1 MSIICTIC
9 ARSNSQGLKNKNF
22 LKIQGKSLIRYSI
35 DLAVKSNLFDIIA
48 VSVDKTNIELGKN
61 IKKIIFIN
69 RPKKLAGNNSKKLDA
84 IRHAVKT
91 CENKK
96 KIKFK
101 YVCDLDVSSPLRN
114 YKDIKNSLNKFKR
127 EKSINLITATESK
140 KNPYFNQIEIKN
152 KKVKVV
158 KQKYQIYNRQ
168 QAPVTYDMN
177 ASIYLWKRDFLFKSN
192 NLFNK
197 KTSVY
202 FMPPERSIDIDSNF
216 DFKLVKFLLK

>member
-96 KIKFK
+96 K
-101 YVCDLDVSSPLRN
+101 
-114 YKDIKNSLNKFKR
+114 NK
-127 EKSINLITATESK
+127 I
-140 KNPYFNQIEIKN
+140 
-152 KKVKVV
+152 
-158 KQKYQIYNRQ
+158 
-168 QAPVTYDMN
+168 
-177 ASIYLWKRDFLFKSN
+177 
-192 NLFNK
+192 
-197 KTSVY
+197 
-202 FMPPERSIDIDSNF
+202 
-216 DFKLVKFLLK
+216 

>member
-22 LKIQGKSLIRYSI
+22 LKIKKKSLIRHTI
-35 DLAVKSNLFDIIA
+35 DLAVKSNLFDTIA
-48 VSVDKTNIELGKN
+48 VSVDKRNIDLGRNLKN
-61 IKKIIFIN
+61 IIFIN
-69 RPKKLAGNNSKKLDA
+69 RPKKLAGNNSKKIDA
-84 IRHAVKT
+84 IRHAVKI
-91 CENKK
+91 CENKR
-96 KIKFK
+96 KINFK
-101 YVCDLDVSSPLRN
+101 YVCDLDVSSTLRN
-114 YKDIKNSLNKFKR
+114 YKDIKNSLNKFKK
-127 EKSINLITATESK
+127 EKSLNLITATESK

-152 KKVKVV
+152 KKVKLV
-158 KQKYQIYNRQ
+158 KKKHRIYNRQ

-177 ASIYLWKRDFLFKSN
+177 ASIYLWKRDFIFKSY

-202 FMPPERSIDIDSNF
+202 FMPAERSIDIDSNF